1 MSDVAVP
8 TSTGSWPRAA
18 VLLPGLAL
26 LGFVFAVGWYGRAH
40 GNLGMPWAPFFLYPH
55 TRISWWAV
63 PGLLAVVGSVA
74 AAPRVFSV
82 RSVRGFM
89 AASFALALVARLGV
103 NVIRSGPHGFI
114 APFVGFEGGQE
125 YLTTVK
131 RVTHDPLVFLRH
143 FAHLVPNL
151 PTHSA
156 GHPPGPSLIAIL
168 LNDAGLGGPWPLA
181 VLVIAVGTL
190 AVPLTYLLGGALGL
204 EDAALRLTALMAAL
218 APAAVIESV
227 TSMDA
232 VFATLAVGTLV
243 VILHGRYWLG
253 GAMVWLCSFMSYA
266 LAAVPVWAVLVIW
279 RQRSLREAV
288 RINHPRRR
296 RYDRAHAGGPLRVR
310 VQPHRRVSGH
320 QPPLSVRTGERCD
333 APAGE
338 LLAVRRYRSVSVRPR
353 CARGARPGSRACR
366 PQSRS
371 LGACGSGA
379 ARGRRR
385 VHQGRGGTHLAL
397 SDPAGGTGRR
407 TLPAALPGSD
417 RRRRRDT
424 LGAGRDDRNLRID
437 HMVTP
442 TPRILVVDDEPVV
455 RDVLSRYLEREG
467 FEVSVAADGPEALE
481 CVRRT
486 EPQVVST

>member
-8 TSTGSWPRAA
+8 TSTRSWPRAA

-26 LGFVFAVGWYGRAH
+26 LGFVLAVGWYGRAH

-204 EDAALRLTALMAAL
+204 EDGAARLAALMAAL

-243 VILHGRYWLG
+243 VILRGRYWLG
-253 GAMVWLCSFMSYA
+253 GALVWLCSFMSYA
-266 LAAVPVWAVLVIW
+266 LAAVPMWAVLVIW

-288 RINHPRRR
+288 RMT
-296 RYDRAHAGGPLRVR
+296 VR
-310 VQPHRRVSGH
+310 VAAVTIALTLVARYAFGYNLIGAFQATNHRYLYG
-320 QPPLSVRTGERCD
+320 
-333 APAGE
+333 
-338 LLAVRRYRSVSVRPR
+338 
-353 CARGARPGSRACR
+353 
-366 PQSRS
+366 
-371 LGACGSGA
+371 
-379 ARGRRR
+379 
-385 VHQGRGGTHLAL
+385 
-397 SDPAGGTGRR
+397 
-407 TLPAALPGSD
+407 PGSD
-417 RRRRRDT
+417 AMHRPESFWLFGDIAAFLFGLGVPVVLGLGVALVRRSPEAWALAAVVLLAAAGGYTKGEVERIWLFLIPLAALAAAPCLPRFRAAIAV
-424 LGAGRDDRNLRID
+424 GAG
-437 HMVTP
+437 
-442 TPRILVVDDEPVV
+442 ILLVQAVMIAT
-455 RDVLSRYLEREG
+455 
-467 FEVSVAADGPEALE
+467 FA
-481 CVRRT
+481 
-486 EPQVVST
+486 STTW